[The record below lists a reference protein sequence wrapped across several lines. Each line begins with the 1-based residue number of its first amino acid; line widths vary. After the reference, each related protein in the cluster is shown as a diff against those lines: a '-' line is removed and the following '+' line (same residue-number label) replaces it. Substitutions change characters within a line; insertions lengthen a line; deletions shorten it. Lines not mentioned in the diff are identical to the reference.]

1 MSLNNWVK
9 QFDLECA
16 GPFWI
21 SLFGVLFWAGFAI
34 FSFILPPL
42 SDKNGRKS
50 LFLGC
55 VITNFVIFI
64 VLLFLPE
71 NKFDTDPWTVYTVL
85 GLYCALGCQAGGLT
99 SIGYNYFM
107 ELAPSSYM
115 SMMGT
120 VWNVSEGAIYMYLTI
135 YYAYIA
141 VDWRY
146 TIMFASA
153 FNFVCILI

>member
-1 MSLNNWVK
+1 M
-9 QFDLECA
+9 
-16 GPFWI
+16 
-21 SLFGVLFWAGFAI
+21 
-34 FSFILPPL
+34 
-42 SDKNGRKS
+42 
-50 LFLGC
+50 
-55 VITNFVIFI
+55 
-64 VLLFLPE
+64 
-71 NKFDTDPWTVYTVL
+71 
-85 GLYCALGCQAGGLT
+85 T
-99 SIGYNYFM
+99 SIVYNYFM
-107 ELAPSSYM
+107 ELAPASYM